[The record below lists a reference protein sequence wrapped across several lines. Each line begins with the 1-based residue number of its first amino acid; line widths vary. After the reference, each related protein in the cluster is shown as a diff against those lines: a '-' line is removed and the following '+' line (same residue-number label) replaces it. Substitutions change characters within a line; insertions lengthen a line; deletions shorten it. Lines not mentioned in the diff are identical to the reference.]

1 MGHCLCIFTKLL
13 LFLLQLKSYMRQTG
27 NFLSDLCEDTAAE
40 CSASEKFSKFRTV
53 DGQCNNIR
61 FRKWGA
67 TNIPFRRIL
76 SACKRDFLNTRSTL
90 LGMGREDEM
99 RIVAEEEA
107 VPSNLVQHR

>member
-1 MGHCLCIFTKLL
+1 MELCQCIYAKSL

-40 CSASEKFSKFRTV
+40 CTASEKFSKFRTV

-99 RIVAEEEA
+99 MIAAEEEA
-107 VPSNLVQHR
+107 VPSNLVKQR